1 MFFLPPVKYRT
12 SLSEVFC
19 KKGVLKNFAKL
30 TGKLLC
36 RGLLFN
42 KVTGLIAATLLK
54 RRLQNRYFPKN
65 FAKFYEQLFYR
76 TAPVA
81 ASDHVENSSKVP
93 LNLDFDDFFEN

>member
-1 MFFLPPVKYRT
+1 MFFPPPVKYRS

-36 RGLLFN
+36 RGLILRTF
-42 KVTGLIAATLLK
+42 
-54 RRLQNRYFPKN
+54 
-65 FAKFYEQLFYR
+65 FYR

-81 ASDHVENSSKVP
+81 ASDHVANSSKVP
-93 LNLDFDDFFEN
+93 LNLDLDDFFEN